1 MIAPPPDALSEPRS
15 GESKGSPHSRI
26 SSARVLAALVIL
38 VWAGEAAAHPMGP
51 ATLQIAESK
60 PGVARATMQQP
71 AAAPLTPRWPR
82 ECDARM
88 TGRAVE
94 GANIHHDYE
103 LVCTRGIAG
112 LVIGVDGL
120 AARDTIA
127 IVRIQLA
134 GGGVVREI
142 LGPSRPSFMIPP
154 ETSWLHT
161 LGQHVRLGVEHLLG
175 GLDHLLFIVALLL
188 AVPRLRDRAITL
200 TAFTAGHSVTLAL
213 AALGVVAV
221 PAAPVEILIAITL
234 IVVALQA
241 LDGRARHTWP
251 LAAGFG
257 LVHGLGFAGALTGA
271 GLPAG
276 DLPLALAGFNLG
288 IELGQLA
295 LAAAFLALAALAR
308 PLARRAG
315 PYPRLAAAYTVGAI
329 AAMYVLERTAA
340 ALA

>member
-1 MIAPPPDALSEPRS
+1 
-15 GESKGSPHSRI
+15 
-26 SSARVLAALVIL
+26 
-38 VWAGEAAAHPMGP
+38 
-51 ATLQIAESK
+51 
-60 PGVARATMQQP
+60 
-71 AAAPLTPRWPR
+71 
-82 ECDARM
+82 M

-94 GANIHHDYE
+94 GSNIHHDYE
-103 LVCTRGIAG
+103 LACRRTLAG

-134 GGGVVREI
+134 DGGVIREI
-142 LGPSRPSFMIPP
+142 LGPSRPSVTIPP
-154 ETSWLHT
+154 ATSWLHT

-175 GLDHLLFIVALLL
+175 GLDHVLFIVALLL

-213 AALGVVAV
+213 AALGAV
-221 PAAPVEILIAITL
+221 NVPSAPVEILIAITL

-295 LAAAFLALAALAR
+295 LAAAFIALAAFAR